1 VDWAG
6 RLTEATCR
14 RTTFRGRVRIVIDMG
29 LSAAHER
36 LRSDVK
42 AAAVDQ
48 LRSLAPSTD
57 TNGCLSDAVS
67 KALLSIDALR
77 DADPAQGAVDAAAF
91 CLAAESLAWG
101 DPAVAYAWTSS
112 RQVAW
117 LLATCGSSDQKKH
130 YLARFGESGITPAS
144 LFLYEGFGRAPSELA
159 TVARRDGGDWII
171 DGEKTAV
178 AFAGQA
184 EVSVVIARDED
195 GALVAFVLDS
205 PGVEVTFAGAKDR
218 RIAMGDVSIAS
229 AATIRG
235 LRLGKEAVLASGSQL
250 ERALGVCRLAL
261 AATSLGAADA
271 TTRYAADW
279 SVQRI
284 AFGRPLAGFQGV
296 SFVLADLFMDIEST
310 RVGLGNAVSA
320 LSGTGATPLNSEQI
334 DGLVSPIVGQ
344 TNHLLRNAARE
355 GVELMGVHGVI
366 TDHPAEH
373 IFRAAP
379 LLASIDF
386 DPLNNPLVLR

>member
-1 VDWAG
+1 
-6 RLTEATCR
+6 
-14 RTTFRGRVRIVIDMG
+14 VRIVIDLG
-29 LSAAHER
+29 LSDAHER
-36 LRSDVK
+36 LRSDIR
-42 AAAVDQ
+42 AAALNL
-48 LRSLAPSTD
+48 LRPLASGPDADGYS
-57 TNGCLSDAVS
+57 SDAVS
-67 KALLSIDALR
+67 SALQGIDTLPDLTHT
-77 DADPAQGAVDAAAF
+77 DATAF

-101 DPAVAYAWTSS
+101 DPAVAYAWTAS

-117 LLATCGSSDQKKH
+117 LLATCGSGDQKDR
-130 YLARFGESGITPAS
+130 YLTRLGKAVNTPAS
-144 LFLYEGFGRAPSELA
+144 LMLFEGFGRAPSEL
-159 TVARRDGGDWII
+159 TTTARRDGDDWVI

-184 EVSVVIARDED
+184 EVSVVVARAED
-195 GALVAFVLDS
+195 GDLIAFVVDS
-205 PGVEVTFAGAKDR
+205 PSVEVTFEGAKDR
-218 RIAMGDVSIAS
+218 RIAMSGVQIAS
-229 AATIRG
+229 TASING
-235 LRLGKEAVLASGSQL
+235 LRVGNEAVLASGSQL

-261 AATSLGAADA
+261 AAVSLGAAES

-279 SVQRI
+279 SAQRI
-284 AFGRPLAGFQGV
+284 AFGRTLAGFQGV
-296 SFVLADLFMDIEST
+296 SFVIADLYMEVEST
-310 RVGLGNAVSA
+310 RVGLGNAVST
-320 LSGTGATPLNSEQI
+320 LSSSGATHLNGEQI

-344 TNHLLRNAARE
+344 ANHLLRDAARE